1 MRLFGFAN
9 KKKQTG
15 DILTLSKM
23 LGYTTDAIRMRL
35 ARILE
40 FLNQKGYRVEA
51 YRLYLPPK
59 EEMLVSEKELLK
71 WSFCALKPDEM
82 PSSEKDYLKVFEKEI
97 KRLLRLE

>member
-1 MRLFGFAN
+1 MIQLTEPLIDITM
-9 KKKQTG
+9 KITMDLSQTQ
-15 DILTLSKM
+15 
-23 LGYTTDAIRMRL
+23 
-35 ARILE
+35 ILE

-71 WSFCALKPDEM
+71 WSFCTLKPDEM